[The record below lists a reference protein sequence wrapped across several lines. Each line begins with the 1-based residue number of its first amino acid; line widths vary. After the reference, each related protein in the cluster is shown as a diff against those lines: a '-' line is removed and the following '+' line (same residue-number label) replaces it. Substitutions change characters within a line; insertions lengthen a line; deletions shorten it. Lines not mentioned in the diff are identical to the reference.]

1 MAILQAH
8 FDPAYYCL
16 FFVLGILTHLFIF
29 RRGEWNLYVF
39 NILQA
44 FAVLE
49 ISLVYIVARAVAG
62 EDSTLWK
69 VTAISSCFTLST
81 LTGLSFSM
89 LIYRGWFH
97 RLSRFP
103 GPFWARL
110 SNLYITFH
118 AFKKFRL
125 FEEVQQL
132 HRKYGDIVRI
142 GPTELSIIDP
152 LALQAFHSNSSPC
165 TKGPW
170 YSVEH
175 PIRALQMTRDK
186 EEHANRRKAWDLAF
200 SSKALREYEARVAGY
215 TTQLFEQIEASQSTP
230 IDASLWFNF
239 YSFDVMGDLAFGRT
253 FDMLKNGTAHPFMK
267 LVHSN
272 MLMAGS
278 LSHLTWIFPLLK
290 RIPVLNQ
297 KNLEFQG
304 WLKQQVDWRQKN
316 KPDLPDVFSWILSDY
331 DALNKPTAQD
341 TINLHGDAQLI
352 AVAGSD
358 TTAASLTCLFFELAI
373 NPQTCL
379 TLQRELDQ
387 YYAENDKP
395 DHSSLS
401 KLRYLQACINES
413 MRLYPAIP
421 SGLQR
426 MTPPE
431 GLDIGNTHLPGDT
444 IVTIP
449 TYTFNRDERLFTH
462 ADKFIPERWTTKK
475 ELTKDP
481 SLFVPFSIGQYSCV
495 GKQLGLMEI
504 RFVASQILQ
513 KFNVE
518 LAHKDV
524 ATDFVAGLRD
534 GFTLAMSSLYLVFTR
549 RTT

>member
-1 MAILQAH
+1 MATLHAY
-8 FDPAYYCL
+8 FDPANYSL
-16 FFVLGILTHLFIF
+16 FFVLGVLTHVFIF
-29 RRGEWNLYVF
+29 RRGEWDLHVF

-49 ISLVYIVARAVAG
+49 SSLVYIVTRAVQAQG
-62 EDSTLWK
+62 LSLWK
-69 VTAISSCFTLST
+69 VTTISSCFTLST
-81 LTGLSFSM
+81 LMGL
-89 LIYRGWFH
+89 LISILMYRSWFH
-97 RLSRFP
+97 RLRRFP
-103 GPFWARL
+103 GPFCARL
-110 SNLYITFH
+110 SNLYITFR
-118 AFKKFRL
+118 AFKKNRL
-125 FEEVQQL
+125 YEEVQQL
-132 HRKYGDIVRI
+132 HRRYGDIVRI
-142 GPTELSIIDP
+142 GPNELSIIDP
-152 LALQAFHSNSSPC
+152 HALRALHSNSSPC

-175 PIRALQMTRDK
+175 PIKALQMTRDK
-186 EEHANRRKAWDLAF
+186 EEHAYRRKAWDLAF

-215 TTQLFEQIEASQSTP
+215 TTQLVDQIEASQSTP

-253 FDMLKNGTAHPFMK
+253 FDMLKNGTAHPFME

-272 MLMAGS
+272 MLTAGS
-278 LSHLTWIFPLLK
+278 LSHLPWIFPLLK
-290 RIPVLNQ
+290 RIPLLNQ
-297 KNLEFQG
+297 KTLEFQG

-316 KPDLPDVFSWILSDY
+316 NPDLPDVFSWILSDY
-331 DALNKPTAQD
+331 DALDKPTAQD
-341 TINLHGDAQLI
+341 TINLRGDAQLI

-358 TTAASLTCLFFELAI
+358 TTAASLSCLFSELAVNPETCL
-373 NPQTCL
+373 N
-379 TLQRELDQ
+379 LQRELDQ
-387 YYAENDKP
+387 YHAEHDKP
-395 DHSSLS
+395 DHLSLS
-401 KLRYLQACINES
+401 KLRYLQACIDES

-431 GLDIGNTHLPGDT
+431 GLDIGNTYLPGDT

-481 SLFVPFSIGQYSCV
+481 SNFVPFSIGQYSCV
-495 GKQLGLMEI
+495 GKQLGLMET
-504 RFVASQILQ
+504 RFVASQILV
-513 KFNVE
+513 KYNVR
-518 LAHKDV
+518 LAHEDV
-524 ATDFVAGLRD
+524 ARDFVAGLRD
-534 GFTLAMSSLYLVFTR
+534 GFTLAMPSLSLVFTQ